1 MSRYRWIYEGGEVIA
16 RYENDV
22 LVWSKKEILE
32 NKGESAYIMPDI
44 EPYKSMV
51 DGSMITSRS
60 KHREHLKEHG
70 VIEIGN
76 ETKYLKQK
84 PVAPPPGLKEK
95 VARQVYEKLSYGKR
109 K

>member
-1 MSRYRWIYEGGEVIA
+1 MRYRAIYDGGEVIA
-16 RYENDV
+16 KYENDV
-22 LVWSKKEILE
+22 LVWSKKEMLE
-32 NKGESAYIMPDI
+32 NRDKSAYIMPDI

-60 KHREHLKEHG
+60 KHREHLKQHN

-84 PVAPPPGLKEK
+84 PVQPPPGLKETIAR
-95 VARQVYEKLSYGKR
+95 VAYDKLRYGKR